1 MTGFAAHIGRR
12 RFLAGASATAAAGAL
27 TACSTA
33 AVPGEASGNPA
44 RQGETDGIATL
55 ELKESTVDFDGVH
68 QAGVVTP
75 AQAHLNLIG
84 FDFVEGVDKQGLTR
98 LMRSWTE
105 DARRLAGGG
114 TPVGSL
120 EPEMVQAPANLTFT
134 VGFGPRA
141 VELAGAGPLAEI
153 PAFSRDQLEEKWGQT
168 DLVLQIC
175 GDDPLTVSHATRHM
189 VRTSPTYATPSWMQQ
204 GFLHAS
210 GTRQPGETP
219 RNLFGQLDGTVNPK
233 TVQEHDEQVWR
244 EDGSTVMVV
253 RRIRMDM
260 DEWEMLDRTSRE
272 ESMGRTLD
280 TGAPL
285 SGGGEF
291 DDPDYEATDRYGLP
305 VIDPAS
311 HMARARPAEGHPEQ
325 RMLRRAYN
333 YDLPPEAGGL
343 SNSGLV
349 FICFQQNPDEQFT
362 PVQQRLDDL
371 DRLNTWITH
380 IGSAVYWIPPGTTE
394 DAFWAQRFLAV

>member
-1 MTGFAAHIGRR
+1 MNGFAARIGRR
-12 RFLAGASATAAAGAL
+12 GFLAGASATAAAGAL
-27 TACSTA
+27 AACSTGA
-33 AVPGEASGNPA
+33 TADNPA
-44 RQGETDGIATL
+44 GQGETDGVATL
-55 ELKESTVDFDGVH
+55 ALKESTVDFDGVH

-75 AQAHLNLIG
+75 AQTHLNLIG
-84 FDFVEGVDKQGLTR
+84 FDLVDGVDRPGLTR

-105 DARRLAGGG
+105 DARRLAGGAA
-114 TPVGSL
+114 PVGSL

-141 VELAGAGPLAEI
+141 VELADAGPLADI
-153 PAFSRDQLEEKWGQT
+153 PAFSRDRLEERWGQT

-189 VRTSPTYATPSWMQQ
+189 VRTSPSYAKPAWMQQ

-210 GTRQPGETP
+210 GTRRPGQTP
-219 RNLFGQLDGTVNPK
+219 RNLFGQLDGTVNPA
-233 TVQEHDEQVWR
+233 TPEEQDEQVWR

-285 SGGGEF
+285 TGGGEF
-291 DDPDYEATDRYGLP
+291 DEPDFTATDHYGLP

-311 HMARARPAEGHPEQ
+311 HIARARPAEGHPEQ

-333 YDLPPEAGGL
+333 YDLPPEADGR

-349 FICFQQNPDEQFT
+349 FICFQQDPDTQFT
-362 PVQQRLDDL
+362 PVQRRLDEL

-394 DAFWAQRFLAV
+394 DTFWAERFLRV